1 MENGRFVTYTDKDRD
16 IVRKGICEIAKVLLG
31 DDTQRK
37 LSMLFCLDWFM
48 DPYYQQDT
56 EPNEDDVIEDA
67 IELLM
72 SYELPPFPLIEEKR
86 NRIPLKFQDDIAYLL
101 DPKSFEE

>member
-1 MENGRFVTYTDKDRD
+1 
-16 IVRKGICEIAKVLLG
+16 
-31 DDTQRK
+31 
-37 LSMLFCLDWFM
+37 
-48 DPYYQQDT
+48 
-56 EPNEDDVIEDA
+56 
-67 IELLM
+67 M

>member
-48 DPYYQQDT
+48 DPYYQQDISDIH
-56 EPNEDDVIEDA
+56 DDLV
-67 IELLM
+67 LLLQ

>member
-1 MENGRFVTYTDKDRD
+1 MGWCNGISD
-16 IVRKGICEIAKVLLG
+16 IHDDLVLLLQ
-31 DDTQRK
+31 TVI
-37 LSMLFCLDWFM
+37 
-48 DPYYQQDT
+48 T